1 MRQEILRDSNLITA
15 RSRHAARGICLLG
28 GGNEPDGRFHLEIF
42 HSIEVPIT
50 LFRASCGRGI
60 LAGRRGARSVK
71 SHPGSQSCGRIVELK
86 NPFFSRKKRPDS
98 AGDLSAAGSPERGL
112 RWRISGAGRIETGL
126 SKSGRIILK
135 SILHRASAVSP
146 EFRQLGY
153 KTSKACFSVKHDG
166 VGRVSPKTHE
176 PSARPPFF

>member
-1 MRQEILRDSNLITA
+1 MIYGIICSRKNSAYSISIVCIGIQMRQEILRDSNLITA

-86 NPFFSRKKRPDS
+86 NPFFSRKKRP
-98 AGDLSAAGSPERGL
+98 ATEPTITEALSL
-112 RWRISGAGRIETGL
+112 
-126 SKSGRIILK
+126 
-135 SILHRASAVSP
+135 
-146 EFRQLGY
+146 
-153 KTSKACFSVKHDG
+153 
-166 VGRVSPKTHE
+166 
-176 PSARPPFF
+176 